1 MKLNEAPTGEFIITC
16 ISLPADVK
24 SRLLSVGAAESAT
37 LSCLG
42 KVMKKHGTIVSL
54 LGGVYVI
61 AEEICTSI
69 SVKNA

>member
-16 ISLPADVK
+16 ISLPTDVK
-24 SRLLSVGAAESAT
+24 SRLLSVGAAEGAA

-42 KVMKKHGTIVSL
+42 KIRKKHGMIVSL

-61 AEEICTSI
+61 AEEICASI
-69 SVKNA
+69 TVKNA